1 MANYRT
7 TEHRLSVTKNR
18 AVENAAS
25 NSTEFDRYVLTLRYV
40 SFLSSTKV
48 ELIVL
53 SEDPTPEFIQLLTK
67 NQSRLF
73 AYTLSL
79 VGNRQQA
86 EDVMQETN
94 MILWRKRDQ
103 FKLGTNFGAWMM
115 KVAYYQVMDHRR
127 KQNKQALFVD
137 DENFLAELAEEAAM
151 STELTERQQEALQMC
166 LQKLPQRQRDLVRMR
181 YSEGASIKSVAEKIG
196 SAATAVKQ
204 TLFRARGNLIDC
216 VQYRMKEQVQ

>member
-1 MANYRT
+1 
-7 TEHRLSVTKNR
+7 
-18 AVENAAS
+18 
-25 NSTEFDRYVLTLRYV
+25 
-40 SFLSSTKV
+40 
-48 ELIVL
+48 
-53 SEDPTPEFIQLLTK
+53 
-67 NQSRLF
+67 
-73 AYTLSL
+73 
-79 VGNRQQA
+79 
-86 EDVMQETN
+86 